1 MAELTTQDRWH
12 FVARA
17 VVSLLFGVPAIYI
30 VFKGE
35 PVESVKWATGVIGV
49 IIGYWLR

>member
-1 MAELTTQDRWH
+1 MPEFTARDRWH
-12 FVARA
+12 FAARA
-17 VVSLLFGVPAIYI
+17 VVSLVFGIPAIYI
-30 VFKGE
+30 VLKGE

>member
-1 MAELTTQDRWH
+1 MAEFTTQERWH

-17 VVSLLFGVPAIYI
+17 VVSFVFGVPAIFI
-30 VFKGE
+30 VWKGQ